1 MNIIGIKILN
11 TTHLY
16 DDAVTNKHGQRTE
29 CEDRAKNLKFIIC
42 KNVRLK
48 YEDFFWKSL
57 RTLTLFTAFIQ
68 Q

>member
-29 CEDRAKNLKFIIC
+29 CDDRARNLKFIMFTPISIVLYFQLS
-42 KNVRLK
+42 KIKLVQK
-48 YEDFFWKSL
+48 YPTEK
-57 RTLTLFTAFIQ
+57 
-68 Q
+68 

>member
-29 CEDRAKNLKFIIC
+29 CEDRARNLKFIIC
-42 KNVRLK
+42 KNVRQG
-48 YEDFFWKSL
+48 
-57 RTLTLFTAFIQ
+57 RTNKAILGVRFSTWLME
-68 Q
+68 